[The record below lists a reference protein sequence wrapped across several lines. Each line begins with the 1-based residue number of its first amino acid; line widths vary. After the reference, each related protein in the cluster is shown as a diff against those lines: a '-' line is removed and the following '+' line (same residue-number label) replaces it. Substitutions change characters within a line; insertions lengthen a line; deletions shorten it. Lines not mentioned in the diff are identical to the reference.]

1 MNHFDLMTEIAFVDI
16 IDHEFILCVSQSS
29 AALPTPLKPHFICVE
44 SLRAP
49 GISIMTSERH
59 ESFMQID

>member
-1 MNHFDLMTEIAFVDI
+1 MDHFDLMTEIVFVES
-16 IDHEFILCVSQSS
+16 IDHEYILRIPRSF
-29 AALPTPLKPHFICVE
+29 AALPTPPKPHFICVE
-44 SLRAP
+44 SLRAQ